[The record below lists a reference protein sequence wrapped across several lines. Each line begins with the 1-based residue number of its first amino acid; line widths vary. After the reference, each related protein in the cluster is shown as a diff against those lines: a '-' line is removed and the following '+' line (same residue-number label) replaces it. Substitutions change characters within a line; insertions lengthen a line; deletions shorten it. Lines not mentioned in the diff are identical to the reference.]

1 MAMFGTLSAFD
12 PIDRKFIT
20 PQQSFTP
27 AATPN
32 PYNMKPA
39 GGFFAPGGTGRS
51 IAGSVGDALLQ
62 LGHMQ
67 PIYQPAIQAQR
78 EFAMRRQLADQER
91 QNTLSNETA
100 LYDYK
105 LAHPEAPQ
113 PTAEMQNFAAYQ
125 AMDPSTRAMFDQ
137 YHQGDPLVTV
147 TLPGSRVYSG
157 PRSGLA
163 QALGGAGG
171 NLDSTPTTEDGYQY
185 TPGPGGRANQA
196 NWKALGGTGGNVSGG
211 FPQ

>member
-20 PQQSFTP
+20 PQQPFTP

-67 PIYQPAIQAQR
+67 PIYQPAMEAQR

-91 QNTLSNETA
+91 QNTLGNETA

-105 LAHPEAPQ
+105 LAHPDPGQ
-113 PTAEMQNFAAYQ
+113 MSDFDKQ
-125 AMDPSTRAMFDQ
+125 A
-137 YHQGDPLVTV
+137 V
-147 TLPGSRVYSG
+147 
-157 PRSGLA
+157 
-163 QALGGAGG
+163 AGG
-171 NLDSTPTTEDGYQY
+171 Y
-185 TPGPGGRANQA
+185 TPGTPEWVALHKQRVQELADPVVTTPQGMMLRSQALAQMAGQPAPPGVTFTPID
-196 NWKALGGTGGNVSGG
+196 GGPTPSASGNFPNIARYYGG
-211 FPQ
+211 Q